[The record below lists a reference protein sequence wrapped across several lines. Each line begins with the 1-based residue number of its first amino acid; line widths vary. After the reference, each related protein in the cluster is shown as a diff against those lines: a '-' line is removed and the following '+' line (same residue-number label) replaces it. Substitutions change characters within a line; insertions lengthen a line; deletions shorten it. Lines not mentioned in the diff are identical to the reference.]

1 MRQEKLYEGKKNMTT
16 VTDELLTR
24 KDVSR
29 IFKVSILSVIR
40 WEAAGRLPAIR
51 LGAGTVR
58 YQRSAVEKLIQDSIT
73 PNGAA

>member
-1 MRQEKLYEGKKNMTT
+1 MRSEKLYHGKESMQTIS
-16 VTDELLTR
+16 TDLLIR
-24 KDVSR
+24 RDVAKL
-29 IFKVSILSVIR
+29 FQVSILSVIR

>member
-1 MRQEKLYEGKKNMTT
+1 MRNEKLHEGIRAMST
-16 VTDELLTR
+16 VVEELLTR

-40 WEAAGRLPAIR
+40 WEAAGRLKAVR

-58 YQRSAVEKLIQDSIT
+58 YQRSAVEKLIQDSI
-73 PNGAA
+73 PKVQA